1 MDKAYKRKNYFVNKD
16 FQGRL
21 IVWLLAVS
29 FASSVLAVLLFIML
43 ADRKIDRLLYSMT
56 IPSSVFKGKILIK
69 EVLWANGTAV
79 VVSSLTFIAAGIVI
93 FRRITGPLLNIRRE
107 ISKIGS
113 GNLTCRI
120 TLRKNDQ
127 FQDFASEVNYL
138 SSELHSRFSSIDS
151 RSKKIAALAEELGKS
166 GSPDNERIAGLMKE
180 ISGLEQEIGAFR
192 K

>member
-16 FQGRL
+16 FQGRV
-21 IVWLLAVS
+21 IVWLLTIA
-29 FASSVLAVLLFIML
+29 FASSVLAVLLFIAL

-56 IPSSVFKGKILIK
+56 IPSSAFRGNILIK
-69 EVLWANGTAV
+69 EALWANGTAV

-151 RSKKIAALAEELGKS
+151 RSKKISAMAEELGKS
-166 GSPDNERIAGLMKE
+166 DNPDNERIAGLMKE